1 MSGPKDNLQTAII
14 IDIGSGEIKAGL
26 RGGIRPKFSF
36 KNQIG
41 EPKYKKILKKFNKDN
56 TPVKEQYI
64 CEKCNPY
71 LSALKIR
78 NPVAHGN
85 FTNTDDIFPI
95 FNHIFSSLK
104 INSEEIKEH
113 PILISESLLNPSK
126 NRENIAS
133 VLFEEFQVPQLFF
146 ASQPI
151 LSLFATS
158 HTTGA
163 VLESG
168 EGVTQSCVVYEGYS
182 IPSSFERYDYGGGDV
197 TKYLFT
203 LLQNLGFY
211 FDTSAEYQIINDIK
225 EQLCF
230 ACPSNMIENME
241 KNSKFEKENFF
252 LPDGNVIKLGE
263 ERISPPEILYNPEL
277 NGMEF
282 PSFQN
287 MILNSINKTDMELRP
302 KLYEAILLSGGNTS
316 IKGTSNKVYFEL
328 KKLINQNMKI
338 KIHTPINPNFLCW
351 RGGSLISGLEI
362 FKKMWVSKDEWDEK
376 GEKVI
381 HTKTI

>member
-1 MSGPKDNLQTAII
+1 
-14 IDIGSGEIKAGL
+14 
-26 RGGIRPKFSF
+26 
-36 KNQIG
+36 
-41 EPKYKKILKKFNKDN
+41 
-56 TPVKEQYI
+56 
-64 CEKCNPY
+64 
-71 LSALKIR
+71 
-78 NPVAHGN
+78 
-85 FTNTDDIFPI
+85 
-95 FNHIFSSLK
+95 
-104 INSEEIKEH
+104 
-113 PILISESLLNPSK
+113 LLNPSK

-230 ACPSNMIENME
+230 ACPSNMIENMK
-241 KNSKFEKENFF
+241 KNSEFEKENYF

-277 NGMEF
+277 NGMEY

-362 FKKMWVSKDEWDEK
+362 FKKMWVTRDEWEEK